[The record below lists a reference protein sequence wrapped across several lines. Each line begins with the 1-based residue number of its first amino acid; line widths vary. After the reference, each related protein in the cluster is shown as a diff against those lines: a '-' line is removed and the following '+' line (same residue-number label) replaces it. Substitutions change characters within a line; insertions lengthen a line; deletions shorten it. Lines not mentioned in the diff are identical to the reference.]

1 MTGVR
6 TCTREQALEQ
16 LLIRTRQEISCA
28 VRRED
33 LRALPRLRELRA
45 RLEDELGLT
54 PPTKPRRAELVLD
67 RLAELGV
74 TSRQVKEWA
83 VEQGLIPAVVRGRI
97 SRGLVEAWAA
107 AHPPG

>member
-1 MTGVR
+1 MSGIR
-6 TCTREQALEQ
+6 TCTREEALQAL
-16 LLIRTRQEISCA
+16 LTRTRQEIACA

-33 LRALPRLRELRA
+33 RRGLPRLRALAA

-54 PPTKPRRAELVLD
+54 PSVKPRRAELVLQ
-67 RLAELGV
+67 RLTELGV

-83 VEQGLIPAVVRGRI
+83 VEQGLIPTVVRGRI
-97 SRGLVEAWAA
+97 ARDLVEAWAA